1 MALQSGPPRHKKY
14 EEDLCSSEKTYE
26 TFNIF

>member
-1 MALQSGPPRHKKY
+1 MALQSGPSTKKY
-14 EEDLCSSEKTYE
+14 EENFCFSDKMYE

>member
-1 MALQSGPPRHKKY
+1 MALQSVPSPHKKY
-14 EEDLCSSEKTYE
+14 EENFCPTEKMHK